1 VSQVRDAQPVF
12 ETTASAVQEK
22 RKLRRHF
29 RRFDIF
35 FYLICTV
42 VTIDTIGA
50 VASNGAQGFTWL
62 IFLGIFFF
70 LPYAFSIAELGS
82 AFPQEGG
89 PYVWTRLAFGRP
101 LAAVNSVIYWISNP
115 LWVGGSLTIVSFAA
129 IEEFFGNVSGDWKY
143 VYAAVFIWFT
153 IGTAIVALQYGKWV
167 PTLGAWVRGA
177 VLAFFVFSVILYA
190 VKHGVHGVGGHG
202 FLPSYAIF
210 IAVVPVLIFNYAG
223 LEVPSAAGEEMSNP
237 QRDVPFAVF
246 SSGIATM
253 LAYGIPILS
262 ILIVLPVSA
271 VSGLTGFLDAI
282 KAVFTV
288 YGGHV
293 SADGTATL
301 SGTGLILGRVGAVLF
316 IFALASAGATWIMGA
331 DRAEAVASADGG
343 GPGFLG
349 RFSSRFGTPIGM
361 NLLSGVVAT
370 VLMVAAFQITGANSS
385 RYFEAVL
392 GLTISTT
399 TISYL
404 FIFPALI
411 KLRYSRPD
419 VSRPYRVPGG
429 MAGAWICSLVPTFW
443 ALVATIFLLW
453 PGLGVNWFGAGGN
466 PNDSLAD
473 LSFSHQRLQYE
484 LTQIV
489 PLAVIVLIGLA
500 FYVLGGKARR
510 EMVAEPIAAGE
521 DPASDTETP
530 PPPAAR
536 PRSGRHRR

>member
-1 VSQVRDAQPVF
+1 VSQVSDAQPVF

-22 RKLRRHF
+22 LKLRRHF

-70 LPYAFSIAELGS
+70 LPYALSIAELGS

-153 IGTAIVALQYGKWV
+153 IATAIVALQYGKWV
-167 PTLGAWVRGA
+167 PTLGGWVRGA
-177 VLAFFVFSVILYA
+177 VLGFFVFSVILYA

-262 ILIVLPVSA
+262 ILIVLPASA

-293 SADGTATL
+293 SANGTATL

-343 GPGFLG
+343 GPRFLG

-429 MAGAWICSLVPTFW
+429 MTGAWICSLVPTFW

-453 PGLGVNWFGAGGN
+453 PGLGVSWFGAGGN

-489 PLAVIVLIGLA
+489 PLGVIVVIGLA

-510 EMVAEPIAAGE
+510 EVVSEPIAAG
-521 DPASDTETP
+521 DLPASDTEAA
-530 PPPAAR
+530 PPAPGR
-536 PRSGRHRR
+536 SRSGRHRR